1 MRLILKKGYP
11 ILKGDGNH
19 GVHPVTGQ
27 PFYYGNPPPE
37 FFHSEENPLNR
48 NGFDRPLFSHYGEL
62 GIPQGQFGPGE
73 FGEAVFTDEFGVQHR
88 HGIDGVIFKVGMKLR
103 EAGLGNVNAA
113 EVVQEAIERF
123 NEDHKNTEDHN
134 LPDVDSDEWRKL
146 RSMDFQHSRSISEA
160 SNTKVR
166 DTEKTL
172 GTIYTNSGRGSHPS
186 LGRFHE
192 SYAIPFAPYLASIMS
207 RDLGIQVGRYDEG
220 LSVGHIS
227 AGALSL
233 NPETGMAVGRRKRG
247 AQSGQ
252 VIGPNGEVS
261 DNFLN
266 TMGSDGGVAVDNLHS
281 HEMLHHMPDGLY
293 GVGKGG
299 RPPNYE
305 RFMSTLM
312 GLDLSK
318 IPKEL
323 LDEAVVTNP
332 KTGEPITLRETLSQ
346 STFADILLRQLYQT
360 PGAFHLMMGD
370 TSQGIPEKLL
380 TDIRTAAKE
389 QNLLP
394 EGVSLDDMRTH
405 IKAGPVRN
413 AYQQRRGKNSHKDAA
428 ELFAYA
434 QLLGESENF
443 PGVSAL
449 RDVNW
454 PDIKLHP
461 NVENQRRITEL
472 VAAALSHHYDHTPNR
487 SLLDE
492 TPTGPNTGRMSAGF
506 PTAPMNMEL
515 PQHLDQYHLKEMAGV
530 PIAEAQGQQISPQFA
545 RVKRPIGEILQP
557 TTPTQ
562 TPVSTPPIT
571 PSEEYRQAQEAF
583 RYATPEQVRRVYV
596 ARSGL
601 GQPGRAPAPTGP
613 ITPQEQRFQQTLS
626 DPYQQTLDQ
635 YLRGDTA
642 PVEDR
647 LIKAME
653 NLQYKDAANDDDVR
667 KHLPSTRLSASSEDD
682 LSFMAERMSITK
694 HDVRAIIFSKGDWHR
709 VAKTFNMSPVI
720 VKAVKVAFGG
730 GADE

>member
-73 FGEAVFTDEFGVQHR
+73 FGEAGFTDEFGIQHR
-88 HGIDGVIFKVGMKLR
+88 HGIDGVILKVGMKLR

-113 EVVQEAIERF
+113 EVVQEAIRRF
-123 NEDHKNTEDHN
+123 NEDHKNAEEHS
-134 LPDVDSDEWRKL
+134 LPDVDSPEWRKL
-146 RSMDFQHSRSISEA
+146 RSMDFQHSRSTSEA
-160 SNTKVR
+160 SNAKVR
-166 DTEKTL
+166 GAAGTL

-207 RDLGIQVGRYDEG
+207 RDLGVQVGRYDEG

-233 NPETGMAVGRRKRG
+233 NPETGMAIGRRKRG

-281 HEMLHHMPDGLY
+281 HEMMHLLPDGIY
-293 GVGKGG
+293 STGRTG
-299 RPPNYE
+299 RPTN
-305 RFMSTLM
+305 FATFGSILMS
-312 GLDLSK
+312 LDKSK
-318 IPKEL
+318 MPKEL
-323 LDEAVVTNP
+323 LDEVILQDE
-332 KTGEPITLRETLSQ
+332 GGPITMREALSNE
-346 STFADILLRQLYQT
+346 TDANALARKLAET
-360 PGAFHLMMGD
+360 PGALHLMMGD
-370 TSQGIPEKLL
+370 STQGNTKRIISAL
-380 TDIRTAAKE
+380 RE
-389 QNLLP
+389 QVPLP
-394 EGVSLDDMRTH
+394 EGVTTDDMRTH
-405 IKAGPVRN
+405 IKAGSVRN
-413 AYQQRRGKNSHKDAA
+413 QYQKNRGKNSHKDAA

-434 QLLGESENF
+434 QLLEAAGT
-443 PGVSAL
+443 PL
-449 RDVNW
+449 RDAEMEGVQ
-454 PDIKLHP
+454 LHP
-461 NVENQRRITEL
+461 DVAGQRRITEL
-472 VAAALSHHYDHTPNR
+472 VAAALSHHHDHTPNR

-492 TPTGPNTGRMSAGF
+492 TPVGPNTGRMSAGF
-506 PTAPMNMEL
+506 PTAPMNMDL
-515 PQHLDQYHLKEMAGV
+515 PQHLDQYHLKEMAGT
-530 PIAEAQGQQISPQFA
+530 PIAEAQGQQVSPQFA
-545 RVKRPIGEILQP
+545 RVRQP
-557 TTPTQ
+557 TAPPPAQ

-667 KHLPSTRLSASSEDD
+667 KHLPSTRLSVSNEDD

>member
-19 GVHPVTGQ
+19 GVHPVTEQ

-37 FFHSEENPLNR
+37 FFHSEENPLNEH
-48 NGFDRPLFSHYGEL
+48 GFDRPLFSHYGEH
-62 GIPQGQFGPGE
+62 GIPQGEFGPGE
-73 FGEAVFTDEFGVQHR
+73 FGEAVFTDEFGVEHR
-88 HGIDGVIFKVGMKLR
+88 HGIDGVIHKVGRRLR
-103 EAGLGNVNAA
+103 EAGLTNIDPIDFVN
-113 EVVQEAIERF
+113 EAIRRY
-123 NEDHKNTEDHN
+123 NEAHKNSEEHF
-134 LPDVDSDEWRKL
+134 LPPVDDPERGSDEWRKL
-146 RSMDFQHSRSISEA
+146 RSMDFQHSRSKSQASE
-160 SNTKVR
+160 TKVR
-166 DTEKTL
+166 GKAGNL
-172 GTIYTNSGRGSHPS
+172 ATIYTNAGRGTHPS
-186 LGRFHE
+186 MGTFHE
-192 SYAIPFAPYLASIMS
+192 SYAIPFAPFLAAMMTDAGVTP
-207 RDLGIQVGRYDEG
+207 RRYDEG
-220 LSVGHIS
+220 ISVGHIS
-227 AGALSL
+227 VDDLSF
-233 NPETGMAVGRRKRG
+233 NPATGMPVGSRKR
-247 AQSGQ
+247 
-252 VIGPNGEVS
+252 VNEKIGPNGELN
-261 DNFLN
+261 DTFLN
-266 TMGSDGGVAVDNLHS
+266 RMGIDAGIAVDNLHS
-281 HEMLHHMPDGLY
+281 HEMIQHMPDGLY

-299 RPPNYE
+299 RPPNFE
-305 RFMSTLM
+305 KFMSTLM

-332 KTGEPITLRETLSQ
+332 KTGKPITLRETLSE
-346 STFADILLRQLYQT
+346 STSADILLRQLYQT

-405 IKAGPVRN
+405 IKAGSVRN
-413 AYQQRRGKNSHKDAA
+413 AYQKGRGKNSHKDAA

-449 RDVNW
+449 RDVDW

-472 VAAALSHHYDHTPNR
+472 VAAALSHHHDHTPNR

-506 PTAPMNMEL
+506 PTAPMSMDL
-515 PQHLDQYHLKEMAGV
+515 PQHLDQYHIMDMAGT
-530 PIAEAQGQQISPQFA
+530 PIAEPEQQEISPQYA
-545 RVKRPIGEILQP
+545 KVRQP
-557 TTPTQ
+557 VTDTTAAQ
-562 TPVSTPPIT
+562 TPPSTPPIT
-571 PSEEYRQAQEAF
+571 PSEEYRQAQRAF
-583 RYATPEQVRRVYV
+583 RFATPEDVRDVYV
-596 ARSGL
+596 ARTGY

-613 ITPQEQRFQQTLS
+613 MTPQEKRFQQTLS

-635 YLRGDTA
+635 YLRGDSS
-642 PVEDR
+642 PIEDR

-653 NLQYKDAANDDDVR
+653 NLQYKDAANDDDIR
-667 KHLPSTRLSASSEDD
+667 KHLPSQTLSIMNEDD
-682 LSFMAERMSITK
+682 LSYMAERMSITK
-694 HDVRAIIFSKGDWHR
+694 HDVRAILFSKGDWHR
-709 VAKTFNMSPVI
+709 VADTFNMSPTI